1 MRSARPPCRQRPGG
15 MPRQRGASL
24 IEALLA
30 FLVLS
35 LGLVGVAKLHGQV
48 RLNADIARQRSEA
61 LRLAQTDIETLR
73 SFTTLTTDPL
83 ASGYADIVAHAA
95 SQPSSSA
102 LHTNAGFELERD
114 VFADD
119 GFRSAALTVRWL
131 DRRGH
136 AQQVTLQ
143 SLIAGTS
150 PALSGALAA
159 QAASPPLAALRG
171 RSAGIPPNATA
182 LGHGRSAFRPAG
194 SGTSAWVF
202 DNTTGLIVAVCSV
215 PAGMRPISDSQLSAC
230 TPMQALLLSGIVRLS
245 MTGAADAGHANDHSL
260 PLEVVLTLAG
270 AGSAVAPTCVSAA
283 QKAVAITS
291 ATGTRRE
298 AVPLAATPA
307 DWGVVRW
314 TELND
319 RFVAYH
325 CVVTP
330 AQGHWSGRTAV
341 VPQGWSIGTG
351 PNDFKVCRY
360 SADHDG
366 SGTIDQN
373 AEHPNEYHHVDRA
386 LMQQNFLLVPGALA
400 CPAAPPVSFDP
411 AAPVH
416 ADLST
421 VQHQP

>member
-1 MRSARPPCRQRPGG
+1 MA
-15 MPRQRGASL
+15 RQRGASL

-61 LRLAQTDIETLR
+61 LRIAQTDIETLR
-73 SFTTLTTDPL
+73 SFTTLAADPL

-95 SQPSSSA
+95 LQPSSSA
-102 LHTNAGFELERD
+102 LHTNAGFELVRD
-114 VFADD
+114 VWADE

-131 DRRGH
+131 DRRGQ
-136 AQQVTLQ
+136 AQQLTLQ

-159 QAASPPLAALRG
+159 QVAVPRFTPLRG
-171 RSAGIPPNATA
+171 RAAGIPAGATA
-182 LGHGRSAFRPAG
+182 LGNGRSAFRPAG

-202 DNTTGLIVAVCSV
+202 DDATGEVVALCSV
-215 PAGMRPISDSQLSAC
+215 PAGNQPIASTQLGAC
-230 TPMQALLLSGIVRLS
+230 TPLRSLLLSGIVRVS
-245 MTGAADAGHANDHSL
+245 MSGAADAGRANDTPL
-260 PLEVVLTLAG
+260 PLAVVLTLSG
-270 AGSAVAPTCVSAA
+270 AGSGVAPVCVSEA
-283 QKAVAITS
+283 QKVVAIQS
-291 ATGTRRE
+291 AAGTRRE
-298 AVPLAATPA
+298 AVPWAATPA
-307 DWGVVRW
+307 DWGVAGW

-325 CVVTP
+325 CAVTP
-330 AQGHWSGRTAV
+330 LQGHWSGRTTV
-341 VPQGWSIGTG
+341 VPQGWNVGTG
-351 PNDFKVCRY
+351 THDFKVCRY

-366 SGTIDQN
+366 SGSIDQN

-386 LMQQNFLLVPGALA
+386 LMQQNFLLVPGPLA

-411 AAPVH
+411 TVPVH
-416 ADLST
+416 ADVST